1 MCVCV
6 CVCVLFIH
14 IHVCIQLS
22 NTYQF
27 LIDTFQFKPAKHVLN
42 VHMLVLILT
51 IHHMLQNE
59 I

>member
-1 MCVCV
+1 MCVCI
-6 CVCVLFIH
+6 IH
-14 IHVCIQLS
+14 SYIHVCIQLL
-22 NTYQF
+22 NAYQF
-27 LIDTFQFKPAKHVLN
+27 LFETFQFKPAKHVLN